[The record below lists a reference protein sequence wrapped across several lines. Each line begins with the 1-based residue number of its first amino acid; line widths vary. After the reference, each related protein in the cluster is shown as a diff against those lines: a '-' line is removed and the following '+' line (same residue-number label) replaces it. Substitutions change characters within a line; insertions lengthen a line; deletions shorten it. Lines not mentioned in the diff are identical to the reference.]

1 MQNVKETLINYIKE
15 NEDKFYRIAFSY
27 SENEEAALDIVQ
39 ESIVKSLNHINKLKN
54 EEYVKTW
61 FYRIL
66 INECLQYIKKNK
78 RIITYESQEIENKI
92 EWNDDISINGID
104 MYKYIQRLNKKL
116 RTVIILRYFEDMKI
130 EEIAKIFTVK
140 EVKEED
146 STKLINAKIPALEN
160 TGNTDLEKRINYEIM
175 LKINEILEE
184 AEERAAEYKNVF
196 LQYRY

>member
-1 MQNVKETLINYIKE
+1 
-15 NEDKFYRIAFSY
+15 
-27 SENEEAALDIVQ
+27 
-39 ESIVKSLNHINKLKN
+39 
-54 EEYVKTW
+54 
-61 FYRIL
+61 
-66 INECLQYIKKNK
+66 
-78 RIITYESQEIENKI
+78 
-92 EWNDDISINGID
+92 

>member
-92 EWNDDISINGID
+92 E
-104 MYKYIQRLNKKL
+104 
-116 RTVIILRYFEDMKI
+116 
-130 EEIAKIFTVK
+130 
-140 EVKEED
+140 
-146 STKLINAKIPALEN
+146 
-160 TGNTDLEKRINYEIM
+160 
-175 LKINEILEE
+175 
-184 AEERAAEYKNVF
+184 
-196 LQYRY
+196 

>member
-1 MQNVKETLINYIKE
+1 MQDVKETLINYIKE

-27 SENEEAALDIVQ
+27 SKNEDAALDIVQ
-39 ESIVKSLNHINKLKN
+39 EAIVKSLNHINKLKN

-104 MYKYIQRLNKKL
+104 MYKYIQNLNKKL

-130 EEIAKIFTVK
+130 EEIAKITKTNISTVK
-140 EVKEED
+140 SRLYK
-146 STKLINAKIPALEN
+146 ALE
-160 TGNTDLEKRINYEIM
+160 I
-175 LKINEILEE
+175 LKNSIKDI
-184 AEERAAEYKNVF
+184 
-196 LQYRY
+196 

>member
-1 MQNVKETLINYIKE
+1 MQNVKETLVNYIKE

-27 SENEEAALDIVQ
+27 SKNEEAALDIVQ

-104 MYKYIQRLNKKL
+104 MYKYIQGLNKKL

-130 EEIAKIFTVK
+130 EEIAKITKTNINTVK
-140 EVKEED
+140 SRLYK
-146 STKLINAKIPALEN
+146 ALE
-160 TGNTDLEKRINYEIM
+160 I
-175 LKINEILEE
+175 LKKSIKDI
-184 AEERAAEYKNVF
+184 
-196 LQYRY
+196 

>member
-1 MQNVKETLINYIKE
+1 MQNVKETLVNYIKE

-27 SENEEAALDIVQ
+27 SKNEDAALDIVQ

-104 MYKYIQRLNKKL
+104 MYKYIQKLNKKL

-130 EEIAKIFTVK
+130 EEIAKITKTNINTVK
-140 EVKEED
+140 SRLYK
-146 STKLINAKIPALEN
+146 ALE
-160 TGNTDLEKRINYEIM
+160 I
-175 LKINEILEE
+175 LKKSIKDI
-184 AEERAAEYKNVF
+184 
-196 LQYRY
+196 

>member
-27 SENEEAALDIVQ
+27 SKNEDAALDIVQ
-39 ESIVKSLNHINKLKN
+39 EAIVKSLNHINKLKN

-104 MYKYIQRLNKKL
+104 MYKYIQNLNKKL

-130 EEIAKIFTVK
+130 EEIAKITKTNISTVK
-140 EVKEED
+140 SRLYK
-146 STKLINAKIPALEN
+146 ALE
-160 TGNTDLEKRINYEIM
+160 I
-175 LKINEILEE
+175 LKNSIEDI
-184 AEERAAEYKNVF
+184 
-196 LQYRY
+196 